1 MNIRDYSSHLDRI
14 VEQAI
19 ENGGFPTFAQY
30 WEIYS
35 LTADLSAVQAFYFRT
50 ESQYPFGAYCN
61 AAIIGDGLLVDIE
74 GDETKKSG
82 GLTMASLDSI
92 SGVSIHAGSLPGLPS
107 SNGASLVVLSRRPAE
122 TNVGLHWVA
131 KSDEEEEHL
140 LSFAKCLVQ
149 VISKR

>member
-1 MNIRDYSSHLDRI
+1 
-14 VEQAI
+14 
-19 ENGGFPTFAQY
+19 
-30 WEIYS
+30 
-35 LTADLSAVQAFYFRT
+35 
-50 ESQYPFGAYCN
+50 
-61 AAIIGDGLLVDIE
+61 
-74 GDETKKSG
+74 
-82 GLTMASLDSI
+82 MASLDSI

-107 SNGASLVVLSRRPAE
+107 SNGASLVILSRRPAE